1 MRFKLDENLPLE
13 CGEVLREG
21 GHDVLSVHDQ
31 ELSGAADSRVADA
44 CVHEKRALVS
54 LDLDFA
60 DIRTYVPAEHSGLV
74 VLRLPSQDLE
84 TVVGMIRRLLPI
96 FEEES
101 PEGQLW
107 IVETNRVRIR
117 E

>member
-1 MRFKLDENLPLE
+1 MSFKLDENLPAD
-13 CGEVLREG
+13 CVEVLRED
-21 GHDVLSVHDQ
+21 GHDVVSVHDQ
-31 ELSGAADSRVADA
+31 KLSGATAPRVAAA
-44 CVHEKRALVS
+44 CLREKRILVS

-74 VLRLPSQDLE
+74 VLRLPSQDSE
-84 TVVGMIRRLLPI
+84 TLVRAMRRLLPVLQ
-96 FEEES
+96 EES
-101 PEGQLW
+101 PEGRLW